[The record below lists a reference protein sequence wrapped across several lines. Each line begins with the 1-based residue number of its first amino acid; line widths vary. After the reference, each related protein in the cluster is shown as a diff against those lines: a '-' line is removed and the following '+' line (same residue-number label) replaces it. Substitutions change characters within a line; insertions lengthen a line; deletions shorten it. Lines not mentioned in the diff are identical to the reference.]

1 MGLNIAELMKR
12 TKNETRARILD
23 AAIELLAKKSAQFIQ
38 LRDIAERAGVSASL
52 LVQYFGSKEELVFEA
67 RLARL
72 TTETETLFAKF
83 HEPGSKAPVA
93 EVLRVCVEHDL
104 SVPAA
109 TKDLMSSRWWW
120 TDADEERYREAIK
133 PRAEAMRRALAAY
146 LHPKSE
152 SDLGTTHRLADM
164 VYLEALREE
173 CQAGASAEQAF
184 PRILALLQPVLTS
197 CGIREAA

>member
-1 MGLNIAELMKR
+1 MKR

-23 AAIELLAKKSAQFIQ
+23 AAVELLARKSAQFIQ

-72 TTETETLFAKF
+72 TVETEQLFARF
-83 HEPGSKAPVA
+83 AEPSAKPSVG
-93 EVLRVCVEHDL
+93 EILRVCVEHDL

-120 TDADEERYREAIK
+120 THDDEARFREAIK
-133 PRAEAMRRALAAY
+133 PRTDAVRRALSSQISSKNEGALSTA
-146 LHPKSE
+146 
-152 SDLGTTHRLADM
+152 HRLLAM

-173 CQAGASAEQAF
+173 CQSGATAEQAL
-184 PRILALLQPVLTS
+184 PRMRELLRPVLTA
-197 CGIREAA
+197 CGVKETALA